1 MLSLFSAS
9 PSLTVGVAPVTAP
22 RAAASMAASSL
33 SFTKYHGLGNDFVL
47 LDCRDMAEPPLTPTQ
62 AASMCDRNFGVGA
75 DGVIFV
81 LPPDT
86 EDARVRMRI
95 YNSDG
100 SEPEMC
106 GNGIRCMAKYFSAEL
121 ESLAVG
127 ESDQYTI
134 STLAGP
140 IIPEILANGEIKV
153 DMGEPILEGK
163 LVPTTLPSDDDGRV
177 VLAPM
182 SVGGKDWEVT
192 CVSMGNPHAVVFVDD
207 LDALDFDTVGPLF
220 EVDAASVPAEDPGP
234 SPDPSPRPSPNP
246 DPSPGLRPD
255 PSPGPH
261 PDPNLRPSP
270 SPNPSPK
277 PNPAPNPNPSPDPH
291 QVDAAF
297 PAKTNTEFVQVLSP
311 THLKMKVWER
321 GAGPTL
327 ACGTG
332 VAARRRGRQ
341 PSPGLSASRHSGHR
355 RRPSRLPPCRPA
367 APAASPP
374 RHLATFARR
383 RVCADRGRGARG
395 QGGEDVH
402 GHAAGRRPA
411 DRVARERQPHLH
423 DRPGRAHLPRRV

>member
-33 SFTKYHGLGNDFVL
+33 PFTKYHGLGNDFVL

-121 ESLAVG
+121 ESLAAG
-127 ESDQYTI
+127 QSDQYTI

-220 EVDAASVPAEDPGP
+220 EVDAAASLPKILALALTLARARARTLTLALASGLTLALTLTLTLTFTLALSLTPALTLTLHPTP
-234 SPDPSPRPSPNP
+234 TPAPTLTRSMRPSPP
-246 DPSPGLRPD
+246 RPTR
-255 PSPGPH
+255 SSCRCS
-261 PDPNLRPSP
+261 RP
-270 SPNPSPK
+270 
-277 PNPAPNPNPSPDPH
+277 
-291 QVDAAF
+291 
-297 PAKTNTEFVQVLSP
+297 P
-311 THLKMKVWER
+311 T
-321 GAGPTL
+321 
-327 ACGTG
+327 
-332 VAARRRGRQ
+332 
-341 PSPGLSASRHSGHR
+341 SR
-355 RRPSRLPPCRPA
+355 
-367 APAASPP
+367 
-374 RHLATFARR
+374 
-383 RVCADRGRGARG
+383 
-395 QGGEDVH
+395 
-402 GHAAGRRPA
+402 
-411 DRVARERQPHLH
+411 
-423 DRPGRAHLPRRV
+423 

>member
-33 SFTKYHGLGNDFVL
+33 PFTKYHGLGNDFVL

-121 ESLAVG
+121 ESLAAG
-127 ESDQYTI
+127 QSDQYTI

-220 EVDAASVPAEDPGP
+220 EVDAAASLPKTLALALTLARARARTLTLALASGLTLALTLTLTLTFALALTSPPALSLTLHPTP
-234 SPDPSPRPSPNP
+234 TPAPTLTRSMRPSPP
-246 DPSPGLRPD
+246 RPTR
-255 PSPGPH
+255 SSCRCS
-261 PDPNLRPSP
+261 RP
-270 SPNPSPK
+270 
-277 PNPAPNPNPSPDPH
+277 
-291 QVDAAF
+291 
-297 PAKTNTEFVQVLSP
+297 P
-311 THLKMKVWER
+311 T
-321 GAGPTL
+321 
-327 ACGTG
+327 
-332 VAARRRGRQ
+332 
-341 PSPGLSASRHSGHR
+341 SR
-355 RRPSRLPPCRPA
+355 
-367 APAASPP
+367 
-374 RHLATFARR
+374 
-383 RVCADRGRGARG
+383 
-395 QGGEDVH
+395 
-402 GHAAGRRPA
+402 
-411 DRVARERQPHLH
+411 
-423 DRPGRAHLPRRV
+423 